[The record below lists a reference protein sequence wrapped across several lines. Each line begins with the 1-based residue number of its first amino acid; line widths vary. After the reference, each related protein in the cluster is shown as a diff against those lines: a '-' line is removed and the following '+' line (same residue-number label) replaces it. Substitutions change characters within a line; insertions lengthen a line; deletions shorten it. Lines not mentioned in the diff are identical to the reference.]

1 MSKARRIIG
10 IDCGTAIVGWSITE
24 KLGVKIKQIDQ
35 GAVTTHKSLDM
46 AVRLEQIY
54 KKLET
59 IINEYGPTQ
68 MAIEDLF
75 YFKNQKTV
83 ISVAQA
89 RGVIMLVGRM
99 KGLETF
105 GYTPLQIKSAVTGY
119 GKADKKQ
126 VQFMVQKILGL
137 KEVPKLDDI
146 TDAMAAAI
154 CHLNSTI

>member
-1 MSKARRIIG
+1 MNILS
-10 IDCGTAIVGWSITE
+10 
-24 KLGVKIKQIDQ
+24 
-35 GAVTTHKSLDM
+35 
-46 AVRLEQIY
+46 
-54 KKLET
+54 KLET